1 MTQPSP
7 SPRARA
13 AVMYSARNVSSKLER
28 IWRMMPARSDAARTS
43 AGKIKWCAKSQN
55 CCSGDMRSWIGLCA
69 PPTGNQPVDA
79 ANHNASSESKMS
91 EMDNPTNEIRE
102 QARSIHESF
111 FTAAQMPSGIARP
124 HAKII
129 AKNESR
135 NVFHNRAKMSDVAG
149 IL

>member
-13 AVMYSARNVSSKLER
+13 AVTYSARSVSSRLER

-43 AGKIKWCAKSQN
+43 AGKIKWWAKSQN
-55 CCSGDMRSWIGLCA
+55 CCNGDIRSWIGLCA

-79 ANHNASSESKMS
+79 ANHSASSDSKMS
-91 EMDNPTNEIRE
+91 EMDNPTNEISE
-102 QARSIHESF
+102 QARSTHESF
-111 FTAAQMPSGIARP
+111 FTAAQMPNGMATP

-129 AKNESR
+129 AKNESTK
-135 NVFHNRAKMSDVAG
+135 VFHTRAKMSDVAG